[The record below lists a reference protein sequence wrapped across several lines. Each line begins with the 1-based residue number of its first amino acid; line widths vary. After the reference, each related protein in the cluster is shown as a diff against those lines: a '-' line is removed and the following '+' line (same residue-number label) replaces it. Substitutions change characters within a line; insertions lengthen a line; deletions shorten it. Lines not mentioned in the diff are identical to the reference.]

1 MFGEGG
7 CWRAKQRID
16 LYRQL
21 WAVAGNSLSAVNP
34 IPVNRRWPA
43 TVPIL
48 PTIPATLIA
57 KVSVNPAGLRNIPNL
72 APGEMPKNE
81 AETEINPRICPII

>member
-21 WAVAGNSLSAVNP
+21 RAVAGNSLGA
-34 IPVNRRWPA
+34 VNRRWPA

-57 KVSVNPAGLRNIPNL
+57 KVSVNLTGLRNIPNL